1 MTTHEQTARNAEIV
15 QRRLDGETTG
25 VLAREYDVTPTR
37 IAQLVRRHREKAGE
51 IPAKPRT
58 KAPAK
63 REKPAER
70 IRPRLR
76 KDELGLWECFDA
88 GMSRRGET
96 PREAYDRWLNASLV
110 SEFDKQLAPY
120 ARKTESGQQML
131 PSAPPEPEQPYRGP
145 ITVIPG
151 TKAAPRALT
160 MSPAMALA
168 AQRARAAQDPLRSL
182 AGIQER
188 RA

>member
-15 QRRLDGETTG
+15 QRRLGGETTG
-25 VLAREYDVTPTR
+25 VLAREYGMTPTR
-37 IAQLVRRHREKAGE
+37 IGQLVRRHREKAGE
-51 IPAKPRT
+51 IPARPRT

-63 REKPAER
+63 REKAAER

-120 ARKTESGQQML
+120 AAKVAK
-131 PSAPPEPEQPYRGP
+131 APEPIEPEQPYRGP
-145 ITVIPG
+145 VIVIPG

-168 AQRARAAQDPLRSL
+168 AQRARAAQEPLRSL

>member
-15 QRRLDGETTG
+15 ARRLAGAHTGELALEYG
-25 VLAREYDVTPTR
+25 VTATR
-37 IAQLVRRHREKAGE
+37 VAQLVRRHREKAGE
-51 IPAKPRT
+51 IPARPRT
-58 KAPAK
+58 KAPAR

-120 ARKTESGQQML
+120 AAKMAK
-131 PSAPPEPEQPYRGP
+131 APETIEPEQPYRGP

>member
-1 MTTHEQTARNAEIV
+1 MTTHEQAARNAEIV

-37 IAQLVRRHREKAGE
+37 IAQLVRRHRKKAGE
-51 IPAKPRT
+51 IPARPRT
-58 KAPAK
+58 KKPAQ

-76 KDELGLWECFDA
+76 KDDLGLWECFDA

-110 SEFDKQLAPY
+110 GLFDKQLAPY
-120 ARKTESGQQML
+120 AAKVAKE
-131 PSAPPEPEQPYRGP
+131 PEKIDPEQPYRGP
-145 ITVIPG
+145 VTVVPG
-151 TKAAPRALT
+151 VRPGQVLRLPQSLLLNGAR
-160 MSPAMALA
+160 AMAV
-168 AQRARAAQDPLRSL
+168 QPRTPSL
-182 AGIQER
+182 SGGR
-188 RA
+188 RGGE